1 MNTISPRVLLFLAY
15 ILVFLPL
22 MAFRSRN
29 TIIPASV
36 EVGVPNSSLK
46 AIWFWTLLNHGVL
59 FVLAWLASREV
70 SFKPFVVPTID
81 LFDGLYALA
90 ALSACI
96 AIGSLVSSGQ
106 SARESAKKAIP
117 HLLLPKSKSEAALKG
132 LTVLTASVVEEVAYR
147 GVGFY
152 IVWHLFGNP
161 WLAAVVCSVAFGLAH
176 WVQGWRNVVGIV
188 AIGMVLQGLASVTN
202 TLSLA
207 IAVHVA
213 FDFVAFYQ
221 GKREANTVESKAVA
235 AEWE

>member
-1 MNTISPRVLLFLAY
+1 MNALSLRVLPFLAY
-15 ILVFLPL
+15 FLVFLPL

-29 TIIPASV
+29 KIIPASV
-36 EVGVPNSSLK
+36 EVGAGNASLK
-46 AIWFWTLLNHGVL
+46 AIWFWTLFNHGVL
-59 FVLAWLASREV
+59 FVLAWLALREV
-70 SFKPFVVPTID
+70 PFKPFAVPTID
-81 LFDGLYALA
+81 LVDGLYALA
-90 ALSACI
+90 ALSVCVTI
-96 AIGSLVSSGQ
+96 SFLVHSGR
-106 SARESAKKAIP
+106 SARESANKAITHWLP
-117 HLLLPKSKSEAALKG
+117 PKSKIETTLSS

-188 AIGMVLQGLASVTN
+188 AIGMVLQGLVAVTN

-207 IAVHVA
+207 IVVHAA

-221 GKREANTVESKAVA
+221 AKREASTAEPKALA
-235 AEWE
+235 AECE

>member
-59 FVLAWLASREV
+59 FFIAWLASQEV
-70 SFKPFVVPTID
+70 SFKPFAAPTID
-81 LFDGLYALA
+81 LADGLYAMA

-96 AIGSLVSSGQ
+96 AIGSLYRSDQ
-106 SARESAKKAIP
+106 SAGEATKKGFA
-117 HLLLPKSKSEAALKG
+117 HWLLPKSKNEVALKS

-152 IVWHLFGNP
+152 IIWHLFGNP
-161 WLAAVVCSVAFGLAH
+161 WLAAVVCSVAFGFAH
-176 WVQGWRNVVGIV
+176 WVQGWKNVVGIV
-188 AIGMVLQGLASVTN
+188 AIGAVLQGLTVVTN
-202 TLSLA
+202 TLFLA
-207 IAVHVA
+207 IAVHALFDIVA
-213 FDFVAFYQ
+213 IYRAM
-221 GKREANTVESKAVA
+221 REARAIETQALVA
-235 AEWE
+235 